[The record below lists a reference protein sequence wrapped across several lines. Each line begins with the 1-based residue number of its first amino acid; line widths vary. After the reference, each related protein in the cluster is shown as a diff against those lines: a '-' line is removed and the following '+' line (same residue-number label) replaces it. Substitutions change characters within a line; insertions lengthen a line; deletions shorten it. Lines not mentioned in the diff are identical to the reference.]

1 MNWIQKIGAKMLW
14 PRIKKEVLKYVESE
28 EYQKKYVEIINK
40 KLDLP
45 NLSEVAEAKLL
56 NQIYDAGQEAVSEMI
71 DKIEI

>member
-56 NQIYDAGQEAVSEMI
+56 NKIYDAGQEAVSEMI